1 MANGMTGLEI
11 LPPIREPD
19 VSLALQ
25 AGRLAADMSISPFL
39 AQLLVA
45 RGIDTRERV
54 EGFLSPRLSNLP
66 SPREMADFDQ
76 AVERTAVAVIERQRV
91 GVFGDYDVDGITSA
105 AVVALFLEEMG
116 VPLSVRIAHRD
127 RGYGLKIEDVRYMLE
142 RGCGL
147 FVVCDVGTSDFEAL
161 QFAKDNHLDVVVLDH
176 HKVPEERPPA
186 LALVNPART
195 DCLFPDKNMA
205 SVGLSFYMVAALR
218 TVLLEKDLGR
228 PVPDPRSYLDLVAL
242 GTIADV
248 APLVGSNR
256 IMVRKGLQL
265 LSGSRRP
272 GLQALSHVSGI
283 SDEIAGIGVREVA
296 YRLAPRLNAAGRL
309 GDAYPA
315 FELLVV
321 DDEKRA
327 LHLAQELDKTNHCRK
342 EHQNKV
348 LDAARQQ
355 VEWGEAGSDVLVVDG
370 EGWHPGV
377 VGIVA
382 AKLTDIYR
390 KPAVVISIEEDGTG
404 RGSARSFGGINLY
417 RCLDLVRESLISFGG
432 HEAAAGLVVRRENI
446 KQLRIQLDR
455 VVREEMG
462 KPGYETALCV
472 DARIPLSAVNA
483 DLMDDIAKLEPLGA
497 GNPAPT
503 FIASGLKVLRSR
515 VVGEDH
521 LSLSLADGPSGPVF
535 NAIGFG
541 LGDRLA
547 KPGEIV
553 DIVFTPEWDQ
563 YVGNGAIRLRLQDI
577 RPGGVKDSRS
587 GV

>member
-1 MANGMTGLEI
+1 MAYGMTGFDK

-19 VSLALQ
+19 GSLAVR
-25 AGRLAADMSISPFL
+25 AGQLAAELSISPFL
-39 AQLLVA
+39 AQLLLA
-45 RGIDTRERV
+45 RGIDTPLRV
-54 EGFLSPRLSNLP
+54 DEFLSPRLSNLP
-66 SPREMADFDQ
+66 FPGEMADFDR
-76 AVERTAVAVIERQRV
+76 AVKRTASSVIERKRV

-127 RGYGLKIEDVRYMLE
+127 RGYGLKIEDVCYMLE
-142 RGCGL
+142 KRCDL
-147 FVVCDVGTSDFEAL
+147 FIVCDVGTSDFEAL
-161 QFAKDNHLDVVVLDH
+161 EFAKDNELDVVVLDH
-176 HKVPEERPPA
+176 HKVPQPRPPA
-186 LALVNPART
+186 LALVNPSRP
-195 DCLFPDKNMA
+195 DCFFPDENMA
-205 SVGLSFYMVAALR
+205 SVGLSFYLVAALR
-218 TVLLEKDLGR
+218 TVLVEKNLDR

-272 GLQALSHVSGI
+272 GLQALADVSGI
-283 SDEIAGIGVREVA
+283 SDESGVIGVREVA

-327 LHLAQELDKTNHCRK
+327 LHLAHELDKTNHCRK

-348 LDAARQQ
+348 LEAARQQ

-370 EGWHPGV
+370 AGWHPGV

-390 KPAVVISIEEDGTG
+390 KPSVVISIEADGTG

-417 RCLDLVRESLISFGG
+417 RCLDMVKESLISFGG

-446 KQLRIQLDR
+446 KQLRMQLDR
-455 VVREEMG
+455 VVAAEMEE
-462 KPGYETALCV
+462 PGYEMALCV
-472 DARIPLSAVNA
+472 DARIPLSAVDA
-483 DLMDDIAKLEPLGA
+483 CLMDDIAKLEPMGA
-497 GNPAPT
+497 GNPPPV
-503 FIASGLKVLRSR
+503 FIAGSLKVLRSR
-515 VVGEDH
+515 VVGEEH

-541 LGDRLA
+541 LGDRPIR
-547 KPGEIV
+547 PGEIV

-577 RPGGVKDSRS
+577 RHAAKNVPENSP
-587 GV
+587 